1 MAFDG
6 ITIANIRNE
15 LDSVLTGGRIAKIIQ
30 PEPDELILTIKNNSN
45 QYRLLISAG
54 ASLPLVCLTADNKP
68 APMNAPNFCMLMRK
82 HAAGG
87 KITGFTQP
95 GLERVLSMT
104 IEHRDELGDL
114 RSRRLVVELMG
125 KYSNII
131 FLNEDDTIVDS
142 IKRISFNISSVRE
155 VLPGRKY
162 FIPDSQQKADPL
174 TINEEDFLTTVC
186 AKQLPLYKAIYT
198 SLTGLSPLIAEE
210 ICHRASLGSDLP
222 AGDLN
227 AAAKTHLFHTF
238 EGIMEDI
245 RSGNFQPTL
254 YFKDGVPFEYASIP
268 LRSFGDMESK
278 SFDSV
283 SELIRS
289 YYGEKER
296 ITRIRQRSA
305 DLRKI
310 VKTAVEHSARTL
322 SVQEKQMHD
331 TEKKE
336 KFRIYGELINTYGY
350 GLEPGAKT
358 LECINYYDNEPISIP
373 LDPTLTPG
381 ENAVHYFDRYNKL
394 KRTAD
399 ALTDRIEETEKE
411 IDQLDNISNALQIA
425 RDENDLSQIRQEL
438 VDYGFIRHKQTDS
451 KRKKSV
457 SKPLH
462 YVSSDGF
469 DIYVGKNN
477 YQNEEVSFKM
487 ASGSDWWFHAKKM
500 PGSHV
505 IVKANGREVPDR
517 TFEEAGALAAF
528 YSSGKNAPK
537 VEVDYTLK
545 KNLRKPNGARPGFVV
560 YYTNYSL
567 MCIPDISGIREES

>member
-1 MAFDG
+1 
-6 ITIANIRNE
+6 
-15 LDSVLTGGRIAKIIQ
+15 
-30 PEPDELILTIKNNSN
+30 
-45 QYRLLISAG
+45 
-54 ASLPLVCLTADNKP
+54 
-68 APMNAPNFCMLMRK
+68 
-82 HAAGG
+82 
-87 KITGFTQP
+87 
-95 GLERVLSMT
+95 
-104 IEHRDELGDL
+104 
-114 RSRRLVVELMG
+114 
-125 KYSNII
+125 
-131 FLNEDDTIVDS
+131 
-142 IKRISFNISSVRE
+142 
-155 VLPGRKY
+155 
-162 FIPDSQQKADPL
+162 
-174 TINEEDFLTTVC
+174 
-186 AKQLPLYKAIYT
+186 
-198 SLTGLSPLIAEE
+198 
-210 ICHRASLGSDLP
+210 
-222 AGDLN
+222 
-227 AAAKTHLFHTF
+227 
-238 EGIMEDI
+238 
-245 RSGNFQPTL
+245 
-254 YFKDGVPFEYASIP
+254 
-268 LRSFGDMESK
+268 
-278 SFDSV
+278 
-283 SELIRS
+283 
-289 YYGEKER
+289 
-296 ITRIRQRSA
+296 
-305 DLRKI
+305 
-310 VKTAVEHSARTL
+310 VEHSARTL